1 MEFFERQWSSYRAVV
16 EHDLMEHRAVATATE
31 AALRHWLA
39 QRPASAPPPALLD
52 LGCGDLALLAPLL
65 RDLPLGRYSGLDL
78 AAVVLPLAEQA
89 LGPVPYATDWRVGDL
104 LAWAQAPEGGDPALE
119 QPDILHSAF
128 AIHHLSDAQKQA
140 FLQGARRRINANGV
154 FLWVDVFREP
164 GETREAYIAR
174 YGQRIRS
181 GWQPLSPGQQEQ
193 VLDHLSQCDIPA
205 DRAAIQA
212 SAEQVGWRWHWAWQ
226 GQHQAEAMA
235 VLTPH

>member
-1 MEFFERQWSSYRAVV
+1 MDFFERQWSSYRAVV

-39 QRPASAPPPALLD
+39 QRSDQATPPALLD

-65 RDLPLGRYSGLDL
+65 RELPLGRYSGLDL
-78 AAVVLPLAEQA
+78 AAVVLPLAQRA
-89 LGPVPYATDWRVGDL
+89 LGPVPYATDWLEGDL
-104 LAWAQAPEGGDPALE
+104 LAWAQAPKGGDPAVD

-128 AIHHLSDAQKQA
+128 AIHHLNDAQKHS

-164 GETREAYIAR
+164 DETREAYIAR
-174 YGQRIRS
+174 YCQRIRS
-181 GWQPLSPGQQEQ
+181 GWQPLSPEQQEH
-193 VLDHLSQCDIPA
+193 VIEHLSQWDIPA

-212 SAEQVGWRWHWAWQ
+212 SAEQAGWRWHWAWQ
-226 GQHQAEAMA
+226 GQHHAEALA
-235 VLTPH
+235 ILTPN

>member
-1 MEFFERQWSSYRAVV
+1 MEFFEHQWSSYRAVV

-39 QRPASAPPPALLD
+39 QRPATATPPALVD

-78 AAVVLPLAEQA
+78 AAVVLPLAERA
-89 LGPVPYATDWRVGDL
+89 LGPVPYPTDWRVGDL
-104 LAWAQAPEGGDPALE
+104 LTWAQALEGDGPGLE

-128 AIHHLSDAQKQA
+128 AIHHLSDAEKQI

-164 GETREAYIAR
+164 GETHEAYIAR
-174 YGQRIRS
+174 YRQRIRN
-181 GWQPLSPGQQEQ
+181 GWQALSVEQQEQ
-193 VLDHLSQCDIPA
+193 VIDHLSQCDIPA

-212 SAEQVGWRWHWAWQ
+212 SAEQAGWRWHWAWQ

-235 VLTPH
+235 VLTPN

>member
-16 EHDLMEHRAVATATE
+16 EHDLMEHRAVA
-31 AALRHWLA
+31 
-39 QRPASAPPPALLD
+39 S
-52 LGCGDLALLAPLL
+52 
-65 RDLPLGRYSGLDL
+65 
-78 AAVVLPLAEQA
+78 
-89 LGPVPYATDWRVGDL
+89 ATDWRVGDL
-104 LAWAQAPEGGDPALE
+104 LAWAQAPEGGDSALG

-174 YGQRIRS
+174 YCQRIRS
-181 GWQPLSPGQQEQ
+181 SWQPLSPGQQEQ
-193 VLDHLSQCDIPA
+193 VIDHLSQCDIPA

-212 SAEQVGWRWHWAWQ
+212 SAEQAGWRWHWAWQ
-226 GQHQAEAMA
+226 GQYQAEAMA

>member
-16 EHDLMEHRAVATATE
+16 ENDLMEHRAVATATG

-39 QRPASAPPPALLD
+39 QRPATATPPALLD

-78 AAVVLPLAEQA
+78 AAVVLPLAERA

-104 LAWAQAPEGGDPALE
+104 LAWAQAPEGGDPDLE

-140 FLQGARRRINANGV
+140 FLQGARRRIKANGV

-174 YGQRIRS
+174 YAQRIRS
-181 GWQPLSPGQQEQ
+181 SWQSLSPGQQEH
-193 VLDHLSQCDIPA
+193 VIDHLSQFDIPA
-205 DRAAIQA
+205 DRTAIEA
-212 SAEQVGWRWHWAWQ
+212 TARACGWDWQWLWQ

-235 VLTPH
+235 VLTPN